1 MPSDR
6 NTAPTINRIR
16 ITDRGPL
23 VSMIFLPKLIMLLL
37 SDYAPETFGG
47 GGAVNCEMSASPRL
61 FSIALDLLDGIFKTV
76 LTELLV
82 LNIFKF
88 VVHLIQLLGR
98 HGLLPRRKDNR
109 VFAQRQHEDR
119 RMKIDARRPAVTVM
133 PS

>member
-16 ITDRGPL
+16 ISDRGPL

-37 SDYAPETFGG
+37 SDYAPRDFWRRRRRELRDVCKPKTLLDR
-47 GGAVNCEMSASPRL
+47 A
-61 FSIALDLLDGIFKTV
+61 DLLDGIFKTV